1 MQRLFNGALVA
12 MLLTF
17 IGVGSAWSLSMNY
30 NPADI
35 TLSEGEFTNFTFT
48 IPGFNPASN
57 TIQSATIELFFGD
70 NDLLGGSV
78 SMQFD
83 TQSQTFTSIWGS
95 DPSPINVLSQIQD
108 GAIVVTLTA
117 LADNNPFWTN
127 DIIFQSARLTYDMTA
142 APPLPTPE
150 PSSLLLLGSGLVG
163 LVFTGRKRLRA
174 KKVQAA

>member
-1 MQRLFNGALVA
+1 
-12 MLLTF
+12 
-17 IGVGSAWSLSMNY
+17 
-30 NPADI
+30 
-35 TLSEGEFTNFTFT
+35 
-48 IPGFNPASN
+48 
-57 TIQSATIELFFGD
+57 
-70 NDLLGGSV
+70 
-78 SMQFD
+78 MQFD

-108 GAIVVTLTA
+108 GAVVVTLTA
-117 LADNNPFWTN
+117 LADNNPLWTN